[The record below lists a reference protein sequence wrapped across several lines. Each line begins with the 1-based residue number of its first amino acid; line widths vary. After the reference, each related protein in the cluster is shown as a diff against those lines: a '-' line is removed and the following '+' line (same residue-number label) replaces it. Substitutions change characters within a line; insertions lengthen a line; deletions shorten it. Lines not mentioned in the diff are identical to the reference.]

1 MMAWYSATFWGIITV
16 KLVQEPGVEKGASPR
31 QLSIEICGTSTQA
44 QDLMRWIFNRVMRF
58 LEAKRMRG
66 QTDMNEMISKGVIQS
81 LKKEK
86 KEIDDGRIEDCC
98 LLRE

>member
-1 MMAWYSATFWGIITV
+1 V